1 MLDPEMKQKKT
12 PRRLYVARGS
22 KQGQQHPGSA
32 IQKPG
37 LVNPG
42 SARLPVAI
50 YQQGVRFIG
59 R

>member
-37 LVNPG
+37 LA
-42 SARLPVAI
+42 ARASEHLWSD
-50 YQQGVRFIG
+50 
-59 R
+59 